1 MHELS
6 LCRSIYTIVDRAR
19 GPRPVASVQVQVGHL
34 RQVLPETLAHCW
46 HLVTDDTPLRG
57 SVLEVDHIPIELR
70 CASCSATTSAP
81 HRLVLTC
88 GTCGSGDVAVT
99 RGEELMVMSMQVRGE
114 ADG

>member
-6 LCRSIYTIVDRAR
+6 LCRSIFAIVDRAR
-19 GPRPVASVQVQVGHL
+19 GPRSVTSVQVQVGHL
-34 RQVLPETLAHCW
+34 RQVVPETLVHCW
-46 HLVTDDTPLRG
+46 QVVTDDTPLGG

-70 CASCSATTSAP
+70 CTGCSATTSAP

-99 RGEELMVMSMQVRGE
+99 RGEELMVMSMQLRGE
-114 ADG
+114 ANG